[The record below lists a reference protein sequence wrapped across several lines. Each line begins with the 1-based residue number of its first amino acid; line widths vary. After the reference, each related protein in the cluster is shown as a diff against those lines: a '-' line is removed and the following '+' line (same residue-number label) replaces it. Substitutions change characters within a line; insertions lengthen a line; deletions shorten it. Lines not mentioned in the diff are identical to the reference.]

1 MNATLASTNGKLSTH
16 QEPKNAV
23 CFTPRFDLYEND
35 NEYVLIGDL
44 PGVDADH
51 LEVQCHQH
59 ELTIVGRV
67 SERCQGREYLAEEYG
82 VGDFRRT
89 FTISASIDQE
99 AIQADMA
106 NGVLTVR
113 LPKIAE
119 AKPRKIIVKAG

>member
-1 MNATLASTNGKLSTH
+1 MNATLAPMNGNLSEH
-16 QEPKNAV
+16 REPKNPV
-23 CFTPRFDLYEND
+23 CFTPRFDLYEDD

-51 LEVQCHQH
+51 LELQCHQQ
-59 ELTIVGRV
+59 ELTIFGRV
-67 SERCQGREYLAEEYG
+67 PERWHGRERIAEEYG

-99 AIQADMA
+99 AIQAEMA

-119 AKPRKIIVKAG
+119 AKPRKITVKAG

>member
-1 MNATLASTNGKLSTH
+1 MNATLAPTNGNLSAH
-16 QEPKNAV
+16 HEQKNPV
-23 CFTPRFDLYEND
+23 CFTPRFDLYEDD

-51 LEVQCHQH
+51 LEVQCHQQ
-59 ELTIVGRV
+59 ELTIAGRV
-67 SERCQGREYLAEEYG
+67 PERCHGQNYIAEEYG
-82 VGDFRRT
+82 VGDFRRR

-99 AIQADMA
+99 AIQAEMA

-119 AKPRKIIVKAG
+119 AKPRKITVKAG

>member
-1 MNATLASTNGKLSTH
+1 MNAALAPTNGKLSAH
-16 QEPKNAV
+16 HEPKNPV
-23 CFTPRFDLYEND
+23 CLTPRFDLYEDD
-35 NEYVLIGDL
+35 NGYVLIGDL

-51 LEVQCHQH
+51 LEVQCHQQ

-67 SERCQGREYLAEEYG
+67 PERWHGREHIAEEYG
-82 VGDFRRT
+82 VGDFRRM

-99 AIQADMA
+99 AIQAEMA

-119 AKPRKIIVKAG
+119 AKPRKITVKAG

>member
-1 MNATLASTNGKLSTH
+1 MNATLAPTNGNLSEH
-16 QEPKNAV
+16 HEPKNPV
-23 CFTPRFDLYEND
+23 CFTPRFDIYEDD
-35 NEYVLIGDL
+35 NGYVLIGDL

-51 LEVQCHQH
+51 LELQCHQR

-67 SERCQGREYLAEEYG
+67 SERCQGREYLSEEYG

-99 AIQADMA
+99 AIQAEIA

-119 AKPRKIIVKAG
+119 AKPRKITVKAG